1 VIIRSADSRIG
12 WKLRAKA
19 YTPLRDLRQEQG
31 CGRNIRGQA
40 GQLAAKIRTLISF
53 LNHHCFVEDE
63 NEVLMQRSFLHNDRN
78 WLLVKGSVKQRPT
91 LENASS
97 LRPRYGK
104 AHLQS

>member
-63 NEVLMQRSFLHNDRN
+63 NEVLMQRSFPPQRQK
-78 WLLVKGSVKQRPT
+78 LVAGERISQA
-91 LENASS
+91 E
-97 LRPRYGK
+97 
-104 AHLQS
+104 AHP